1 MGLPIL
7 GAIVRGTSELLK
19 EARMTQVQG
28 SSWKDAEVA
37 RRFLDERRRA
47 IPLGDEQVQ
56 IMLRVAR
63 RFVPQPTRVI
73 DLGCGDGFLARA
85 VLSEFP
91 MAHALLIDHSEPM
104 LRRAHETMSPFSGRH
119 EIRHGSMSEPLP
131 PQVGED
137 PLDLIVSGYAIHHLP
152 TARKRSLY
160 GEVFSLLAPGGLFV
174 NVEHVASA
182 TPELEAV
189 HDETYI
195 DHIVAVTGRDRTEVE
210 RDYHGRPDKADN
222 ILEPVEVQV
231 SWLREIGFEQAD
243 CYFKW
248 LELAVFGGRK
258 PLGI

>member
-1 MGLPIL
+1 MP
-7 GAIVRGTSELLK
+7 
-19 EARMTQVQG
+19 QVPG

-47 IPLGDEQVQ
+47 VPLGDEQVS

-63 RFVPQPTRVI
+63 RFVSQPARVA

-91 MAHALLIDHSEPM
+91 TAHALLIDHSEPM
-104 LRRAHETMSPFSGRH
+104 LQRAHEAMRPFSGRY
-119 EIRHGSMSEPLP
+119 EIRQGSISDPLP
-131 PQVGED
+131 PQVGEG
-137 PLDLIVSGYAIHHLP
+137 PFDLIVSGHAIHHLP

-160 GEVFSLLAPGGLFV
+160 REVFDWLRPGGLFV
-174 NVEHVASA
+174 NIEHVSSA

-189 HDETYI
+189 HDEAYI
-195 DHIVAVTGRDRTEVE
+195 DHIAAVTAKHREQVE
-210 RDYHGRPDKADN
+210 REYHGRPDRADN
-222 ILEPVEVQV
+222 ILEPVEAQV
-231 SWLREIGFEQAD
+231 GWLREIGFEQAD

-248 LELAVFGGRK
+248 LELAVFGGQR